1 MYTIGIDEAGRGA
14 LAGPISVGVVMIPKG
29 FYPRLNS
36 LPKLKDSKKLSA
48 RQRAAWFDYI
58 KTDKRIIYATARVYP
73 RTIERIN
80 ISNSANLAASRAFER
95 LIKNSG
101 INLRNVNIFLD
112 GGLYLGS
119 KSHRG
124 LGAKTIIRGDE
135 KIVAVKLAS
144 IAAKVTRDNYMIKLQ
159 KRYPMYNLARHKGYG
174 TMIHFSSIGKYGP
187 KKIHR
192 LTYLKN

>member
-14 LAGPISVGVVMIPKG
+14 LAGPISVGVVLIPKG
-29 FYPRLNS
+29 FYPRLSS
-36 LPKLKDSKKLSA
+36 LPKLRDSKKLSA
-48 RQRAAWFDYI
+48 KQRALWFNYI
-58 KTDKRIIYATARVYP
+58 KNDKRIVYATARVYP

-95 LIKNSG
+95 LIKNSH

-112 GGLYLGS
+112 GGLYLGL
-119 KSHRG
+119 KIHKR
-124 LGAKTIIRGDE
+124 LNTKTVIRGDE

-144 IAAKVTRDNYMIKLQ
+144 IAAKVTRDDYMIKLQ
-159 KRYPMYNLARHKGYG
+159 KKYPMYSLARHKGYG
-174 TMIHFSSIGKYGP
+174 TSLHFNSIGKYGP

-192 LTYLKN
+192 LTYLKK